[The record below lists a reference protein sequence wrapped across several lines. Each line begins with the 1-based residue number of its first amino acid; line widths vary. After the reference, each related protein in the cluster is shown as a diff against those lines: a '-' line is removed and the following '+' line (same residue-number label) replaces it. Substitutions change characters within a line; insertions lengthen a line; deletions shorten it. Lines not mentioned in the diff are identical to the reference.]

1 MNKNT
6 VKITYAEP
14 WLPLHHRLF
23 INIVETCSARIAL
36 KKRYASYT
44 EKVKDKKGIAL
55 WDQALESLG
64 IIKPNFSLP
73 QKNKNRGLVVA
84 ANHPFGVTDG
94 VFLAWLASRID
105 PDFKVIAHG
114 ILQKEPSLAHS
125 ILPIDFSNAKDAMRK
140 NVKIRRE
147 AIEILRDNGVIAIF
161 PAGAVAWSR
170 KKGMPV
176 EEESWKPM
184 LGKIINSSTCDLL
197 LTKFEGA
204 NSNLFQI
211 ASRFHQTVKQSLYL
225 YEIKKSLD
233 KPINFKVCK
242 YYENEELPS
251 LDDKKLSLYLQKEV
265 EKY

>member
-1 MNKNT
+1 MNKNI

-14 WLPLHHRLF
+14 WLPFHHRLF

-36 KKRYASYT
+36 KKRYENYT
-44 EKVKDKKGIAL
+44 EKIKNKKGNEL

-73 QKNKNRGLVVA
+73 EKDKKRGLVIA

-94 VFLAWLASRID
+94 VFLAWIASKID
-105 PDFKVIAHG
+105 ANFKVIAHG

-125 ILPIDFSNAKDAMRK
+125 ILPIDFSNSKDAMRK
-140 NVKIRRE
+140 NVLVRRE
-147 AIEILRDNGVIAIF
+147 AIQILKNNGVVAIF

-170 KKGMPV
+170 KKGHPV
-176 EEESWKPM
+176 KEEDWKPM
-184 LGKIINSSTCDLL
+184 LGKIINASKCDFL
-197 LTKFEGA
+197 LTKFEGS
-204 NSNLFQI
+204 NSNLFQL
-211 ASRFHQTVKQSLYL
+211 ASRIHQTVKQSLYL

-242 YYENEELPS
+242 YFKNEELPTI
-251 LDDKKLSLYLQKEV
+251 DDKSLALYLQKQV

>member
-1 MNKNT
+1 MNRNV

-36 KKRYASYT
+36 KKRYKSYT

-64 IIKPNFSLP
+64 IIKPNFCLP
-73 QKNKNRGLVVA
+73 EKNEKRGLVVA

-105 PDFKVIAHG
+105 KDFKVIAHG

-140 NVKIRRE
+140 NVKVRRE
-147 AIEILRDNGVIAIF
+147 AIEILRANGVVAIF

-176 EEESWKPM
+176 EEEYWKPM
-184 LGKIINSSTCDLL
+184 LGKIVNSSKCDLL

-211 ASRFHQTVKQSLYL
+211 ASRFHQTMKQSLFL

-242 YYENEELPS
+242 YYKNEEIPT
-251 LDDKKLSLYLQKEV
+251 LDDKNLALFFQKEV

>member
-1 MNKNT
+1 MNRNV

-36 KKRYASYT
+36 KKRYKSYT

-64 IIKPNFSLP
+64 IIKPNFCLP
-73 QKNKNRGLVVA
+73 EKNEKRGLVVA

-105 PDFKVIAHG
+105 KDFKVIAHG

-140 NVKIRRE
+140 NVKVRRE
-147 AIEILRDNGVIAIF
+147 AIEILRANGVVAIF

-176 EEESWKPM
+176 EEEYWKPM
-184 LGKIINSSTCDLL
+184 LGKIVNSSKCDLL

-211 ASRFHQTVKQSLYL
+211 ASRFHQTMKQSLFL

-242 YYENEELPS
+242 YYKNEEMPT
-251 LDDKKLSLYLQKEV
+251 LDDKNLALYFQKEV